1 MVAKGRPRKFDANE
15 ALDKALI
22 VFWQRGFEGTS
33 LSDLTEAMG
42 INRPSLYAAFGDKE
56 TLFRRALDRY
66 AEVGPLAVLHTALE
80 QPTTRRVV
88 EHLLRGVAECFT
100 APGRPAGCLVV
111 QGALSCGETAQAV
124 KQELCCRRAAAEA
137 LLRERLERAKA
148 EGDLPPDADTA
159 IMSRYVSVVVKGMSV
174 QAADGASRAELLAV
188 VDMVLN
194 CWPAGRATS
203 ESLSNSGE
211 GIGVLSRAE

>member
-1 MVAKGRPRKFDANE
+1 MVAKGRPRKFDTNE
-15 ALDKALI
+15 ALDRALT

-148 EGDLPPDADTA
+148 EGDLPPDADPATL
-159 IMSRYVSVVVKGMSV
+159 SRYMAIVVQGMSV
-174 QAADGASRAELLAV
+174 KAGDGASRADLLAV
-188 VDMVLN
+188 VDMVLKS
-194 CWPAGRATS
+194 WP
-203 ESLSNSGE
+203 
-211 GIGVLSRAE
+211 VSRAKSEA